1 MQPAMLDLNE
11 IRRDPS
17 RIKSALAKR
26 GIDVDFEELLA
37 VDEEYRRSQIRLE
50 QARAERKKI
59 SVLVSELRRSALPD
73 ENLVDQLRGQSQT
86 LGEQIAEL
94 EKRADALSASRQEIL
109 DGLPNI
115 PDDDVPAGGK
125 EANKVVR
132 GSGEP
137 PQPGLDALDH
147 VTLAENLGLVDYK
160 RGVKLGG
167 NGSWIYTGIGA
178 QLEWA
183 LLNYF
188 VQAHIR
194 DGYTFILPPHLLTS
208 EAGYAAGQFPK
219 FVEDVYVVESDELGA
234 PSKFLLPTSETALVS
249 IHRDEILREGDLPL
263 KYFAYSPCY
272 RKEIGGYR
280 THERGTLRGHQ
291 FDKVEMFQVTTA
303 EQSDAALEELLA
315 KAEALVQG
323 LGLHYRI
330 SLLAAGDTSASMA
343 KTYDVEAWIPSIGQY
358 LEVSSVSN
366 SRAYQ
371 ARRAK
376 IRYRRADGTL
386 SFAHTLNASGLAT
399 SRLLPA
405 IIEQNQQADGSVVV
419 PHALRAWVPER
430 IGPNPK

>member
-1 MQPAMLDLNE
+1 M
-11 IRRDPS
+11 
-17 RIKSALAKR
+17 
-26 GIDVDFEELLA
+26 
-37 VDEEYRRSQIRLE
+37 RLE

-59 SVLVSELRRSALPD
+59 SVRVSELRRSAQPD

-94 EKRADALSASRQEIL
+94 EKRAEALSASRQEIL

-137 PQPGLDALDH
+137 PQPGFDALDH

-167 NGSWIYTGIGA
+167 NGSWIYTGVGA

-188 VQAHIR
+188 VQTHIR

-219 FVEDVYVVESDELGA
+219 FVEDVYVVESDEQGA

-249 IHRDEILREGDLPL
+249 IHRDEILREDDLPL

-303 EQSDAALEELLA
+303 EQSDAALEELLG

-430 IGPNPK
+430 IGPNSK

>member
-1 MQPAMLDLNE
+1 MLDLNE
-11 IRRDPS
+11 IRRDPN

-26 GIDVDFEELLA
+26 GLDVDFGELLA
-37 VDEEYRRSQIRLE
+37 VDEEYRRSQMRLE
-50 QARAERKKI
+50 QARAERKKV
-59 SVLVSELRRSALPD
+59 SGRVSELRRSAQPD
-73 ENLVDQLRGQSQT
+73 EILVDQLRGQSQT

-94 EKRADALSASRQEIL
+94 EKRAEALSASRQEML

-137 PQPGLDALDH
+137 PQPGFVALDH

-167 NGSWIYTGIGA
+167 NGSWIYTGVGA

-188 VQAHIR
+188 VQTHIH
-194 DGYTFILPPHLLTS
+194 DGYAFILPPHLLTG

-219 FVEDVYVVESDELGA
+219 FVEDVYVVERDEQGA

-249 IHRDEILREGDLPL
+249 IHRDEILREDDLPL
-263 KYFAYSPCY
+263 RYFAYSPCY

-303 EQSDAALEELLA
+303 EQSDAALEELLG

-330 SLLAAGDTSASMA
+330 SLLAAGDTSASMT

-419 PHALRAWVPER
+419 PHVLRAWVPER